1 MEIWGE
7 PMEVCF
13 SKLRQRVL
21 EAVETTD
28 LDPLFRTFENIN
40 GPTAVT
46 GVGGSS
52 VVAAFS
58 LSPSFYHHVQR
69 AQGMVFRWILILKN
83 VIL

>member
-46 GVGGSS
+46 GVGG
-52 VVAAFS
+52 
-58 LSPSFYHHVQR
+58 
-69 AQGMVFRWILILKN
+69 
-83 VIL
+83 